1 MSPRRRA
8 ARPTPRRKKV
18 WADRIGVQTGLAT
31 STLVAFD
38 LLSTYKTAGGHV
50 QGVTTLRTVIDMAWL
65 FNEAHIMQD
74 KLTIGLAKGTD
85 TVADAPDPLNEPY
98 ADWAFNKTLYSG
110 FMGTSGTGVDTPN
123 VLSFDIHSMRKV
135 DELSETWLLCFIFAS
150 GGLTADISFRART
163 LLLLP

>member
-8 ARPTPRRKKV
+8 VRPTPRRKKV
-18 WADRIGVQTGLAT
+18 WADRVGIQTALAT
-31 STLVAFD
+31 DTLVAFD

-74 KLTIGLAKGTD
+74 KLTIGLARGTA
-85 TVADAPDPLNEPY
+85 TVADAPDPLTEPY
-98 ADWAFNKTLYSG
+98 ADWAFLKTLYSG
-110 FMGTSGTGVDTPN
+110 ALGTSGNTLDTPT
-123 VLSFDIHSMRKV
+123 VLEFDVHSMRKI
-135 DELSETWLLCFIFAS
+135 DELSETWLLCFVFSS
-150 GGLTADISFRART
+150 GGLTVDLSFRART